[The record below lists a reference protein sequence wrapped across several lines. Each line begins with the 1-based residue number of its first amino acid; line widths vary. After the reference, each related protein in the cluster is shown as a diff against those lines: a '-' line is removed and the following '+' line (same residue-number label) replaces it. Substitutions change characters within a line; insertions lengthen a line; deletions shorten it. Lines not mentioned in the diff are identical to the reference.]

1 MTLHPS
7 VIAYI
12 PYMLEGLKMTFLLVA
27 GGVGIGFIIG
37 VPIAIGQVYG
47 SKELKPLLD
56 AYVWFFRGTP
66 LLVLLFLFY
75 WGVFPALGL
84 NLNAVLVSALVLGMR
99 SGAYQSQIF
108 RGAIN
113 SVPEG
118 QYIAARS
125 LGMSKWSAVMSIIIP
140 QALRIA
146 IPGWSNEYAIILKDS
161 AICFVLGVMEML
173 NRTRYVM
180 ISTGEALLPFIFA
193 GITYIF
199 LTYGGV
205 KVFDIIYEKYKIPG
219 LLVRG

>member
-1 MTLHPS
+1 MPVQAS

-12 PYMLEGLKMTFLLVA
+12 PYMLDGLKMTFLLV
-27 GGVGIGFIIG
+27 GGGLGIGFLIG

-47 SKELKPLLD
+47 PKELKAALD

-84 NLNAVLVSALVLGMR
+84 NLNAVLTSALVLGMR

-108 RGAIN
+108 RGAIT

-118 QYIAARS
+118 QYMAARS
-125 LGMSKWSAVMSIIIP
+125 LGMGKWQAVLSIIVP

-205 KVFDIIYEKYKIPG
+205 KVFDIIYERYKIPG

>member
-1 MTLHPS
+1 MQAS

-12 PYMLEGLKMTFLLVA
+12 PYMIDGLEMTFLLV
-27 GGVGIGFIIG
+27 GGGLGIGFLIG
-37 VPIAIGQVYG
+37 VPIAVGQVYG
-47 SKELKPLLD
+47 SKEIKTLLD

-84 NLNAVLVSALVLGMR
+84 NLNAVLTSALVLGMR

-113 SVPEG
+113 SIPEG
-118 QYIAARS
+118 QYMAARS
-125 LGMSKWSAVMSIIIP
+125 IGMGKWQAVLAIIVP

-193 GITYIF
+193 GITYII
-199 LTYGGV
+199 LTYGGA
-205 KVFDIIYEKYKIPG
+205 KVFDLIYEKYKIPG